1 MYNFIWNISYIYK
14 DVNTCDECITY
25 AAEFD
30 KENSHPMFNDF
41 GPAKVEFKDIV
52 ALEEELIAY
61 DMLIEEDLVK
71 KTHNYL
77 SSIDPYNRIIDS
89 TDIQFNYIRHE

>member
-1 MYNFIWNISYIYK
+1 MYNFIWNIYHIYK
-14 DVNTCDECITY
+14 NVNTCDESITY
-25 AAEFD
+25 TAEFD

-61 DMLIEEDLVK
+61 DMLIEDDLVK